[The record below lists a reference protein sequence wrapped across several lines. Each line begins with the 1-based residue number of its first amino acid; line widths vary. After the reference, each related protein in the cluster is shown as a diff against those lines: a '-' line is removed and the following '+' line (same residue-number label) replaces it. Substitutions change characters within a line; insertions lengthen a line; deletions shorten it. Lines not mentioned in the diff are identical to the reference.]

1 MVDLDF
7 SVINT
12 EEPLEKVK
20 YMGSGP
26 TDSWNEQEKSVGCK
40 GKLFWITEKNLGRI
54 YEQIMFKRAGDLKK
68 YHSLL
73 SNSSKK

>member
-40 GKLFWITEKNLGRI
+40 EKLF
-54 YEQIMFKRAGDLKK
+54 
-68 YHSLL
+68 
-73 SNSSKK
+73 